1 MKIIKYFLE
10 FIFFSILFF
19 FFRLV
24 GLKFS
29 SILSSFLF
37 GALGPLFRKKKTI
50 IQNIKL
56 VFPNISEVDLI
67 KFINSMWKNYG
78 KIFAEYVYLKKFR
91 SSRAGSYVEIEGFE
105 ILEEIKKSEKPVIF
119 ISGHFN
125 NFELMA
131 MEIEKSGINL
141 AAIYRPLN
149 NIFLNKIMVY
159 LRKNYI
165 CKNQL
170 VKGISGVR
178 DSFKLFKEGVS
189 LALMIDQRL
198 TEGIKVDFFG
208 KNAATT
214 TLPAQFVKKFNAKI
228 IPVHIFRDKN
238 FKFKMKI
245 NRPLNFDE
253 NENLESITSKLNK
266 WIEKEIVKHPEQWIW
281 SHNRWK
287 I

>member
-1 MKIIKYFLE
+1 MKKIIYFIE
-10 FIFFSILFF
+10 FL
-19 FFRLV
+19 LV
-24 GLKFS
+24 E
-29 SILSSFLF
+29 FLF
-37 GALGPLFRKKKTI
+37 IICKVIGYKSASNLGFFIGKNFGNLFRKRKSI
-50 IQNIKL
+50 IENLHKSKI
-56 VFPNISEVDLI
+56 VINISDNQFVNNILG
-67 KFINSMWKNYG
+67 NYG
-78 KIFAEYVYLKKFR
+78 RILAEYPFLKDFR
-91 SSRAGSYVEIEGFE
+91 KNKLEQFIKIDGIEN
-105 ILEEIKKSEKPVIF
+105 LDKIKNNKKPVVF

-131 MEIEKSGINL
+131 MQIEKHGINL

-170 VKGISGVR
+170 VKGIGGVR

-214 TLPAQFVKKFNAKI
+214 TLPAQFVKKFNAEI